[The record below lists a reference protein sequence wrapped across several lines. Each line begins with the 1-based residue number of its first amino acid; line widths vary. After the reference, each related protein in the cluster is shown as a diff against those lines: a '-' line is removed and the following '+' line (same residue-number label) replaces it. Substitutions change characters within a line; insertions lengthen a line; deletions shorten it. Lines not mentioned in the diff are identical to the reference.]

1 MLNVQTNKLYSWECS
16 SQSLLHSVT
25 SSISAFF
32 VIIFTQ
38 DSAMFF
44 LFCCFFTC
52 WLIWYF
58 GLFLSNKIH
67 LFALGFVHI
76 DFKLIGFTTN
86 QNIIESL
93 MLSCISIWKTWW
105 HLTPPYVSRYIF
117 HWMGERVQAY
127 FCILCDRESL
137 SAAYYHLT
145 LLTSSYIKDFS
156 YFSYF
161 CPILITS
168 YLHKH

>member
-1 MLNVQTNKLYSWECS
+1 MLLSPLLQPFCHWKCWMCRQINCIVGSAALNLYCIQWH
-16 SQSLLHSVT
+16 LVFLH
-25 SSISAFF
+25 FF

-58 GLFLSNKIH
+58 GLFFSNKIH

-76 DFKLIGFTTN
+76 DFKLVGFTAN
-86 QNIIESL
+86 QIIIESL
-93 MLSCISIWKTWW
+93 MLSYISIWKTWW
-105 HLTPPYVSRYIF
+105 HLTLPYVSRSIF

-127 FCILCDRESL
+127 FCILCDQ
-137 SAAYYHLT
+137 
-145 LLTSSYIKDFS
+145 
-156 YFSYF
+156 
-161 CPILITS
+161 
-168 YLHKH
+168 